1 MPRMH
6 KILVANRAEIASRV
20 IRSAQAL
27 GYRTVAIY
35 SEADGGAPHME
46 EADEAVCIGPGPAS
60 ESYLS
65 IERIVETCLC
75 THADALHP
83 GYGFLSENPAFV
95 EACDAAGVTF
105 IGPNAKAMRLMGD
118 KALAKQRMIEAG
130 VPTAP
135 AYLGTDQ
142 SLARLTEEAARIGYP
157 LLVKATAGGGG
168 RGIRVVR
175 SVSELKDAVLG
186 AQREAQSAF
195 GDAKLLLERFIERG
209 RHVEVQ
215 VFADAHGHAVYLGD
229 RDCTAQRRR
238 QKVIEEA
245 PAPGLSDDL
254 RARMGQ
260 SAVQAALS
268 IGYTGAGTVEFMLDS
283 EHNYHFLEMNTRLQ
297 VEHPVTELVTGLDLV
312 ALQIRIAEG
321 QALPLTQAE
330 VQLRGHAI
338 EARLYAEDPYAA
350 FQPQSGKVTHFF
362 SELALRQP
370 AVRID
375 AGVRAG
381 SVVTPYYDAMLAKV
395 MAHGA
400 TRAEAVRKLIRALE
414 DAPLFGIT
422 TNARF
427 LLDLLRTPEFEQAS
441 LHTSTLDDWALQRA
455 ALFEQ
460 PPVPEV
466 AWMVAAALLL
476 EGRGDGFRSAGA
488 AELTLTLVCRSER
501 RTLRVTQ
508 RSDGSDVVHGGRV
521 SQLRGCARSGAYFS
535 VSIDGVRKRFIA
547 LTHAGRALVAVDG
560 LCLELSEPAL
570 LDPKTKPSDPS
581 QVLAPLAGRIARI
594 LVQQGDA
601 LEADQAVCVVEA
613 MKMETRV
620 VAAASGRVLELYVKA
635 GDQVSAGQLLV
646 SIDLTKEPRS

>member
-1 MPRMH
+1 MPRLH
-6 KILVANRAEIASRV
+6 KILIANRAEIASRV

-27 GYRTVAIY
+27 GYRTVAVY
-35 SEADGGAPHME
+35 SEADGGAPHAE
-46 EADEAVCIGPGPAS
+46 LADEAVCIGPGPAA

-65 IERIVETCLC
+65 IARMIEACRRTG
-75 THADALHP
+75 ADALHP
-83 GYGFLSENPAFV
+83 GYGFLSENPALV
-95 EACDAAGVTF
+95 EACSAAGVTF
-105 IGPNAKAMRLMGD
+105 IGPSANAMRLMGD

-130 VPTAP
+130 VPTAA
-135 AYLGTDQ
+135 AYLGTEQ
-142 SLARLTEEAARIGYP
+142 SLARLADEASRIGYP
-157 LLVKATAGGGG
+157 LLIKATAGGGG

-175 SVSELKDAVLG
+175 AAGELQEAVLG
-186 AQREAQSAF
+186 AQQEAQSAF

-215 VFADAHGHAVYLGD
+215 VFADSHGHAVYLGD

-238 QKVIEEA
+238 QKVLEEA
-245 PAPGLSDDL
+245 PAPGLSDAV
-254 RARMGQ
+254 RAHMGQ

-321 QALPLTQAE
+321 QALPLTQAD

-338 EARLYAEDPYAA
+338 EARLYAEDPYNG
-350 FQPQSGKVTHFF
+350 FQPQSGSVTHFF
-362 SELALRQP
+362 SELALQQP
-370 AVRID
+370 SVRID

-400 TRAEAVRKLIRALE
+400 TRAEAIRKLIRALE
-414 DAPLFGIT
+414 DAPLFGLT

-427 LLDLLRTPEFEQAS
+427 LLDLLRTAEFEQNT
-441 LHTSTLDDWALQRA
+441 LHTSTLDQWVLDTAK
-455 ALFEQ
+455 LFEQ
-460 PPVPEV
+460 PAVPEL
-466 AWMVAAALLL
+466 AWTVAAALLL
-476 EGRGDGFRSAGA
+476 EGRGDGFRSTGE
-488 AELTLTLVCRSER
+488 AELTLTLTCRSER
-501 RTLRVTQ
+501 RSLRVTQ
-508 RSDGSDVVHGGRV
+508 RRAGIDVAHAGVV
-521 SQLRGCARSGAYFS
+521 SQLRELTRSDS
-535 VSIDGVRKRFIA
+535 VIHVTIDGLRRRFVA
-547 LTHAGRALVAVDG
+547 LIHASRVLIAVDG
-560 LCLELSEPAL
+560 QCLELSEPAL

-581 QVLAPLAGRIARI
+581 QVLAPLAGRVARI
-594 LVQQGDA
+594 LVQEGGA
-601 LEADQAVCVVEA
+601 LEPDQTVCVVEA

-620 VAAASGRVLELYVKA
+620 VAAASGKVRELYVKA

-646 SIDLTKEPRS
+646 SIELKEPRS